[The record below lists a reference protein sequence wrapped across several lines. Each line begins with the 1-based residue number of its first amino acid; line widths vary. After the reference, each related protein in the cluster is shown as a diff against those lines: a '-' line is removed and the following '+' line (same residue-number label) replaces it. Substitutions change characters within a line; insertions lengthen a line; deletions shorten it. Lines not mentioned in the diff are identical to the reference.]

1 MQVIHKGEKVNGE
14 VCAKC
19 DNGVPFKSYKKT
31 SGDWNKDYV
40 LKYIAM
46 VGESKYSE
54 YVYYRTTEAWGL
66 PYIFLYGK

>member
-31 SGDWNKDYV
+31 SGDWNAV
-40 LKYIAM
+40 TC
-46 VGESKYSE
+46 SKCLRK
-54 YVYYRTTEAWGL
+54 VKWVA
-66 PYIFLYGK
+66 GKWIEK